1 MSLANK
7 WMRKKMSSCSNS
19 ALLFLGV
26 VEKGFIDISLTVNGD
41 PGHSSSPPKETTIGI
56 LGQLI
61 YEFPTTFLEISRTSF
76 FLCLYWFLI
85 CQNGHKFLEI
95 STAR

>member
-1 MSLANK
+1 MIIRLI
-7 WMRKKMSSCSNS
+7 
-19 ALLFLGV
+19 GV
-26 VEKGFIDISLTVNGD
+26 VEKGFIDVSLTVIGD

-61 YEFPTTFLEISRTSF
+61 YKFPTTFLEISRIR
-76 FLCLYWFLI
+76 FLFYICIYWFLI
-85 CQNGHKFLEI
+85 CQHGHKFLEI